1 MSEFITT
8 TDRVYTW
15 ADLKPVE
22 PNENVRLT
30 NRYIAAKIKAADD
43 AWKKHNL
50 SADSLVLAQQYLT
63 LEEYYQDAVTA
74 DEAVEEAKSLAYMVK
89 NDDCSCPPYGN
100 ACPYCRAL
108 NTMQE
113 YLGAI

>member
-50 SADSLVLAQQYLT
+50 YADALCLAKAYYT